1 MPRLITSSRKGGL
14 TLLLLL
20 ASACSSDGAV
30 QVIPAGGGGET
41 GKGGGGGTPGA
52 AGTPTAGSAGSSSSG
67 SGGLASAGGS
77 AGGAAVSGA
86 AGSGGAAA
94 GGAAGSG
101 GLAGT
106 GTGGEVGGAGS
117 SSGSG
122 GEATA
127 GGAGNGGNS
136 GSGGSGGTPTSACA
150 AMSANAETYEGHCY
164 ELVETPTGWRAAEQ
178 DCEQRGGYL
187 VTISS
192 EGELTREDF
201 DAEQTFVWNLAK
213 QMDVWIG
220 ATDGLMDDQPGNGT
234 HSTWSNGEMMV
245 INDWE
250 GGEPSNTPKTC
261 PSGQGMCHEHCGFMW
276 QERGG
281 GWNDEVCAAEKR
293 YVCEWDAP

>member
-136 GSGGSGGTPTSACA
+136 GSGGTPTSACA

>member
-1 MPRLITSSRKGGL
+1 MPRLITSSPKGGV

-30 QVIPAGGGGET
+30 QIIPEGGGGSP
-41 GKGGGGGTPGA
+41 GKGGSTGTAGA
-52 AGTPTAGSAGSSSSG
+52 AGAPTAGSAGTSASG
-67 SGGLASAGGS
+67 SGGLASAGNGG
-77 AGGAAVSGA
+77 GGAA
-86 AGSGGAAA
+86 GAAA
-94 GGAAGSG
+94 GAGAGGAAAGSG

-106 GTGGEVGGAGS
+106 GTGGELGGAGS
-117 SSGSG
+117 GSGSG

-127 GGAGNGGNS
+127 GG
-136 GSGGSGGTPTSACA
+136 GSGGSGGAPTSACA
-150 AMSANAETYEGHCY
+150 AMSANAELFEGHCY
-164 ELVETPTGWRAAEQ
+164 QLIAEPTGWRDAER

-201 DAEQTFVWNLAK
+201 DAEQTFVWNLAN

-220 ATDGLMDDQPGNGT
+220 ATDGLMDDQAGNGT
-234 HSTWSNGEMMV
+234 HSAWSNGEMMV

-293 YVCEWDAP
+293 YVCEWTAP

>member
-1 MPRLITSSRKGGL
+1 MPRLIASSPKGSL

-30 QVIPAGGGGET
+30 QVIPEGGGGSP
-41 GKGGGGGTPGA
+41 GK
-52 AGTPTAGSAGSSSSG
+52 AGSAGTAGTAGTPMAGSAGTSASG
-67 SGGLASAGGS
+67 SGGLASAGSGG
-77 AGGAAVSGA
+77 GGAA
-86 AGSGGAAA
+86 GAAA
-94 GGAAGSG
+94 GAGAGGAAAGSG

-106 GTGGEVGGAGS
+106 GTGGELGGAGS

-127 GGAGNGGNS
+127 GGGSS
-136 GSGGSGGTPTSACA
+136 GSGGSGGAPTSACA
-150 AMSANAETYEGHCY
+150 AMSANAETFEGHCY
-164 ELVETPTGWRAAEQ
+164 QLIAEPTGWRDAER

-201 DAEQTFVWNLAK
+201 DAEQTFVWNLAN

-245 INDWE
+245 LSDWE
-250 GGEPSNTPKTC
+250 GGEPSNTQKTC

-293 YVCEWDAP
+293 YVCEWTAL